1 MRILIVEDEPR
12 IRQSL
17 KLLFENNGYTV
28 DLAADGEEGLYF
40 GEEYPIDLAI
50 IDLGLPRMDGVTLI
64 SSLRQKHKNFPI
76 IVVTARN
83 EWQEKVR
90 GLEAG
95 ADDYVTKPFIAEE
108 LLARVEAM
116 LRRAQGFSKEHIE
129 VGPISVDTLAEEVSV
144 SGIRVD
150 LTAYEYK
157 LLVYFLQN
165 SNKPI
170 SKITLTE
177 HLYAQDFERDSN
189 VIEVLVGRLRRK
201 LDPDNKH
208 NLIETLRGR
217 GYRLNTE
224 MENA

>member
-17 KLLFENNGYTV
+17 KQLFEEQHYTV
-28 DLAADGEEGLYF
+28 DVAIDAAEGMYY

-50 IDLGLPRMDGVTLI
+50 IDLGLPKVDGITLI
-64 SSLRQKHKNFPI
+64 ENLRKKSKSFPI
-76 IVVTARN
+76 IIVTARN
-83 EWQEKVR
+83 QWQEKVG

-95 ADDYVTKPFIAEE
+95 TDDYVTKPFIAEE

-116 LRRAQGFSKEHIE
+116 LRRAKGFAKEQIMAGPLHI
-129 VGPISVDTLAEEVSV
+129 DTLAQEVKKE
-144 SGIRVD
+144 GERID

-157 LLVYFLQN
+157 LLEYFLQHCGE
-165 SNKPI
+165 PL

-201 LDPDNKH
+201 LDPENVF
-208 NLIETLRGR
+208 NPIETLRGR
-217 GYRLNTE
+217 GYRFNLE
-224 MENA
+224 IRDA

>member
-12 IRQSL
+12 IRESL
-17 KLLFENNGYTV
+17 KQLFEQEGYVV
-28 DLAADGEEGLYF
+28 DVAADAEDGMYF

-50 IDLGLPRMDGVTLI
+50 IDLGLPRVDGITLI
-64 SSLRQKHKNFPI
+64 ENLRKKNKTFPI
-76 IVVTARN
+76 IIVTARTQ
-83 EWQEKVR
+83 WQEKVR

-95 ADDYVTKPFIAEE
+95 ADDYVTKPFVSEE

-116 LRRAQGFSKEHIE
+116 LRRVKGFTQEH
-129 VGPISVDTLAEEVSV
+129 VQAGPISINTLAQEVSV
-144 SGIRVD
+144 DKQRVD

-157 LLVYFLQN
+157 LLQYFLQN
-165 SNKPI
+165 SGQPI

-201 LDPDNKH
+201 LDPENRL

-217 GYRLNTE
+217 GYRFNIE
-224 MENA
+224 IADA